1 MLSQGRMVRF
11 ESDAREFLLTRRR
24 LLRRDPRPAGAV
36 PGNHWYD
43 TEALPEPAGDEA
55 RRELAEIDAALQ
67 RIEQGSYGTCQ
78 ACGGPMGL
86 QRMRASPEARYC
98 LGCSGQRVAAE

>member
-1 MLSQGRMVRF
+1 MVRF

-24 LLRRDPRPAGAV
+24 LLRRAGGPAPAPAG
-36 PGNHWYD
+36 GHWFD
-43 TEALPEPAGDEA
+43 TEALPEPAGDET
-55 RRELAEIDAALQ
+55 RRELAEIEAALQ

-98 LGCSGQRVAAE
+98 LGCSGQRPEAE